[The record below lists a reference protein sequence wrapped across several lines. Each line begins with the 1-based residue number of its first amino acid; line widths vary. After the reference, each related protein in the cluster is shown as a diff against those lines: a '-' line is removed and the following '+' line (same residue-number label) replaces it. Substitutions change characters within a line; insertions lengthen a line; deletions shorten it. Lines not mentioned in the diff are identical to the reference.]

1 MRSATALTVPSV
13 TASLLT
19 WIRMAI
25 IIGGT
30 GAASAMIFIGRQ
42 LIEHG
47 FHDLNAIESPLKD
60 PHLFLVIWAVL
71 SCWAVCGQLSYV
83 YSHDVVAQ
91 LRRNKEEMEDH
102 AVKLGEQFNH
112 RLNGLEEKI
121 AKEIELSQTLLA
133 RMTQLLLI
141 AGVEINRSTI
151 SPYLTRSWTESLAKL
166 AEVASGTVEIQG
178 KPGQLWSRYVEFFAK
193 LKERSPD
200 AEFLATCVIPN
211 DKAGIKSV
219 FGSSEFSKYCDCS
232 YQRTLDPSTKATTKK
247 IFLMDTEVMNILD
260 SDEGQL
266 MMSHLQ
272 EVERAVQ
279 DSNGRLQIR
288 VASWDDVERRFSG
301 QKLSDSDFMIWG
313 NGLVV
318 QSKMGWDRTL
328 RGVELCVVEGKIA
341 LWRDQFNRYF
351 ECGQL
356 LSKWLGERELGNDKG
371 PFLME
376 ELSGPA
382 ELECVA

>member
-102 AVKLGEQFNH
+102 AVKLGEQF
-112 RLNGLEEKI
+112 
-121 AKEIELSQTLLA
+121 
-133 RMTQLLLI
+133 
-141 AGVEINRSTI
+141 
-151 SPYLTRSWTESLAKL
+151 
-166 AEVASGTVEIQG
+166 
-178 KPGQLWSRYVEFFAK
+178 
-193 LKERSPD
+193 
-200 AEFLATCVIPN
+200 IPN

-288 VASWDDVERRFSG
+288 VASWDDVERQFSG